1 MNTNEIQVKYYFLTI
16 NNPKEHNMSHQQIKD
31 ILILNFKTFTYT
43 AMMDEIG
50 EKGTYHTHALLCF
63 NSRVRISMI
72 KKYFPSAHIDVVKG
86 SVTDVINYIRKEGKW
101 TDTAKAVTTVEGTFE
116 EYGSRPLDNG
126 RRNDMA
132 ELYQMVMAN
141 MTNAQIID
149 QNQDYI
155 MQIDKLDKLRTTIL
169 TERYKDTVRLNLEVT
184 YISGPTGV
192 GKTRGVYESNGY
204 SNVYRVTDYHNPFDG
219 YNCQSVICFDE
230 FRDSISL
237 KLMLMYL
244 DIYPIELPCRYTNK
258 FACYTK
264 IYIISNWPLER
275 QYQSIQD
282 EDLASWEALIRRINK
297 VIIYDK
303 DGQTNEYKGAKAYLD
318 SITVRPTSPPSITP
332 KKKARKKP

>member
-1 MNTNEIQVKYYFLTI
+1 MNNKEIQVKYYFLTI
-16 NNPKEHNMSHQQIKD
+16 NNPNDHNMSHEQIKD
-31 ILILNFKTFTYT
+31 TLITNFKTFVYL

-63 NSRVRISMI
+63 SSRVRISMV

-86 SVTDVINYIRKEGKW
+86 SVSDVINYIRKEGKW
-101 TDTAKAVTTVEGTFE
+101 ADSAKADTTVDGTFE
-116 EYGSRPLDNG
+116 EYGTRPADNG

-155 MQIDKLDKLRTTIL
+155 LQIDKLDKLRTTIL
-169 TERYKDTVRLNLEVT
+169 TERYKDTVRLDLQVT

-192 GKTRGVYESNGY
+192 GKTRGVYENNGY

-258 FACYTK
+258 FACFTK
-264 IYIISNWPLER
+264 VYIISNWPLER

-282 EDLASWEALIRRINK
+282 DDIASWNALLRRINK
-297 VIIYDK
+297 VLIYDA
-303 DGQTNEYKGAKAYLD
+303 DGNVTEYEGANAYLD
-318 SITVRPTSPPSITP
+318 SVRVIPSPPPIIT
-332 KKKARKKP
+332 KSDT